1 MKRNRKIKKHVV
13 FSMGTGYV
21 VTLILTVLVM
31 LMVYWAL
38 DQDCASVSRAIA
50 KADRELKALDGE
62 YGRESAKWAM
72 MTTPEKL
79 NERLVR
85 FGIEMRMQGQDQIV
99 RMDGRGRPLPGLAVT
114 RARNRMA
121 KDSAIAQADR
131 PAASRKAARV
141 RR

>member
-1 MKRNRKIKKHVV
+1 
-13 FSMGTGYV
+13 MGTGYV

-38 DQDCASVSRAIA
+38 DQDCATAFRAIA
-50 KADRELKALDGE
+50 NADRELKSLEDE
-62 YGRESAKWAM
+62 YGRESANWAK
-72 MTTPEKL
+72 MTTPERL

-121 KDSAIAQADR
+121 KDSAVAQMDR
-131 PAASRKAARV
+131 PASSRKSPRV